1 MRRGERRAG
10 KLFRDRVKQI
20 FKEQNF
26 PYVVFCI
33 ENCSPQPPRFLSHG
47 KFLAFYFNCVFV
59 TSLPPHDCSTGG
71 ERTVRTQFYSPSVSW
86 LGRCWLGL
94 ITGGGSFGPVP
105 VMEEENNSGEDFT
118 RMKMNINSKLSKY
131 KTVVAKKVGSL
142 KDESKEK
149 SEAVRSF
156 LKEESAVAA
165 GVTKIQKMTEE
176 LLKNESETE
185 EENSESKFRK
195 LTSGLGKKIKDIKED
210 IVDMKGE
217 SLQSLNDLKELYY
230 DKAEQKKAILNS
242 FTEEEVKVLRRGA
255 QIPSQVTKQMNALYL
270 AKRLSIVR

>member
-1 MRRGERRAG
+1 
-10 KLFRDRVKQI
+10 
-20 FKEQNF
+20 
-26 PYVVFCI
+26 
-33 ENCSPQPPRFLSHG
+33 
-47 KFLAFYFNCVFV
+47 
-59 TSLPPHDCSTGG
+59 
-71 ERTVRTQFYSPSVSW
+71 
-86 LGRCWLGL
+86 
-94 ITGGGSFGPVP
+94 
-105 VMEEENNSGEDFT
+105 MEEENNTQEDFS
-118 RMKMNINSKLSKY
+118 RMKMNINNKLSKY

-142 KDESKEK
+142 KEESKEK
-149 SEAVRSF
+149 SEVVRSF